1 MVSAT
6 SGRWIDSLRLTGVGT
21 AYCLQV
27 RSGVCTLSDGSCREA
42 ADLAVHRL
50 IISERWDAVCETGQC
65 CCLIDVGERVRNKG
79 EVYDSDSP
87 GLIVDVC
94 DVNAMATSLGLHIA
108 IIAQLPCTE
117 VVSVGPASR

>member
-27 RSGVCTLSDGSCREA
+27 GSGVCTLTDRSCREA
-42 ADLAVHRL
+42 ADLAVHCL
-50 IISERWDAVCETGQC
+50 IILERWDAVCGTGQC
-65 CCLIDVGERVRNKG
+65 CCLIDVGERVRNEG

-87 GLIVDVC
+87 GFIVDVC
-94 DVNAMATSLGLHIA
+94 DIRCNGNELG
-108 IIAQLPCTE
+108 
-117 VVSVGPASR
+117 ASHSHYR